1 MSWYIKAI
9 KSYADFS
16 GRARRKEYWMFY
28 LFNMLFVFALY
39 LLMILFMVI
48 GGAFD
53 SDGITI
59 ASLIFSFIMGAYGLF
74 VFIPSLAVLVR
85 RLHDQ
90 GKSGAWVFISFVPF
104 IGGIWLL
111 VLTCME
117 GTVGP
122 NQYGDDP
129 KSI

>member
-28 LFNMLFVFALY
+28 LFNSIIAFALY
-39 LLMILFMVI
+39 LLMLLFMVTSS
-48 GGAFD
+48 AFE
-53 SDGITI
+53 SNVIMI
-59 ASLIFSFIMGAYGLF
+59 PSLIISLLMGVYGLF
-74 VFIPSLAVLVR
+74 IFIPSLAVLVR

-90 GKSGAWVFISFVPF
+90 DKSGAWVFISFVPF

-117 GTVGP
+117 GTPGP

-129 KSI
+129 KTI